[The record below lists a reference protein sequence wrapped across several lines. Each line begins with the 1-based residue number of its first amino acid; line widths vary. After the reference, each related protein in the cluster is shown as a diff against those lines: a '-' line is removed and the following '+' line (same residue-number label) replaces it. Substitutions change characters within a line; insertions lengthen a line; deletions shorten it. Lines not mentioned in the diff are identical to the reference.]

1 MKNILVIDDV
11 SANLKYV
18 AMVLRD
24 QYEVT
29 TLKAGRD
36 ALEYLNDHIPD
47 LILLDICMQGMN
59 GYEVMEH
66 LKKNPATAK
75 IPVILITAEFEE
87 ESREKGISL
96 GAVDFINKPFEPQV
110 LLNRIEAVWKEEE

>member
-1 MKNILVIDDV
+1 MKNIMVIDDV
-11 SANLKYV
+11 SANLKYA

-29 TLKAGRD
+29 TLKSGRD
-36 ALEYLNDHIPD
+36 ALESLNDHIPD

>member
-1 MKNILVIDDV
+1 MRNILVIDDV
-11 SANLKYV
+11 STNLKYV
-18 AMVLRD
+18 DMVLRD
-24 QYEVT
+24 RYEVT
-29 TLKAGRD
+29 TLKSGRD

-66 LKKNPATAK
+66 LKKNPATAG

>member
-1 MKNILVIDDV
+1 MKHILVIDDV
-11 SANLKYV
+11 STNLKY
-18 AMVLRD
+18 ANMILHD

-29 TLKAGRD
+29 TLKSGKD
-36 ALEYLNDHIPD
+36 ALEYLSDHIPD

>member
-11 SANLKYV
+11 SANLKYA

-24 QYEVT
+24 QYGVT
-29 TLKAGRD
+29 MMKSGKD
-36 ALEYLNDHIPD
+36 ALEYLRDYIPD

>member
-1 MKNILVIDDV
+1 MKNIKDLLYNGLI
-11 SANLKYV
+11 SGLIGIGIGTIWM
-18 AMVLRD
+18 AMDFLFS
-24 QYEVT
+24 
-29 TLKAGRD
+29 
-36 ALEYLNDHIPD
+36 LNG
-47 LILLDICMQGMN
+47 Q
-59 GYEVMEH
+59 
-66 LKKNPATAK
+66 NPATAK

>member
-11 SANLKYV
+11 SANLKYA

-29 TLKAGRD
+29 TLKSGSA

-75 IPVILITAEFEE
+75 IPVILITAVFEE

>member
-11 SANLKYV
+11 STNLKYV
-18 AMVLRD
+18 DMVLRD
-24 QYEVT
+24 RYEVT
-29 TLKAGRD
+29 TLKSGRD

-110 LLNRIEAVWKEEE
+110 LLKRIEAVWKEEE